1 MAITDKIVP
10 TLTLTTPKAT
20 STQVKVGSNLVL
32 KFNESVKV
40 GAGNIIISDGKDIHK
55 IAIADKS
62 QVTFAGNTIRL
73 NPTDNLL
80 PNSHYSVRISATAI
94 TDLAGN
100 KFAGIL
106 NTTALSFSTVDTLSP
121 QLDVITTKNL
131 SAPAVT
137 KNLVFTFNEAVKAGA
152 GIIVLSNG
160 FDTRKIAITDK
171 SQVTFDGK
179 TITLNPEKDL
189 QGDSLYSVTF
199 RNTVIKDLAGNK
211 FAGVSDKT
219 VLSFHTVDNVAPQ
232 LDALSV
238 ENLSAPIAID
248 KNLVLVFNEAVKAGV
263 GNIVVSNGIDTRTI
277 PVTDSQVSINDKT
290 VTINPTVDLNFGST
304 YSVKLAAGTLNDMAG
319 NAFSGNEPKALVFTT
334 VAKPIVIDTKPFIP
348 VAVIATPATDEIA
361 PTLTSS
367 SPADNST
374 NILAGANLV
383 LTFSEAMKAGSGNIV
398 ISNGSDIR
406 TISIADKTQITMTDK
421 TVTINP
427 TTDFVSET
435 TYNVLM
441 ATGVLK
447 DVAGNSFA
455 GITDATA
462 LDFTT
467 TAAAIITT
475 PVVTPPVYTPPA
487 DTTPPTPVYTPP
499 ADTTPPTVTLASSVA
514 TVKVGEAATITAT
527 FSEAVTGFTV
537 DDFVSAAGTFS
548 HFVTTDSSHYS
559 ALFTPTPSST
569 ATDSAITIAANSYT
583 DTAGN
588 NGGAGTKPT
597 LAIDMIAPTVTLA
610 SSVAAVKVGET
621 ATITASFS
629 EAVTGFTV
637 DDFVSAA
644 GAFSHFVTTDS
655 SHYSALFIPTVNS
668 VATDSAITI
677 AANSYTDTAGNN
689 GGAGT
694 KPTLAIDMIAPTVTL
709 ASFVAAVKV
718 GETATITASFSEAVT
733 GFTVDDFVS
742 AAGTFSHFVTT
753 DSSHYSALFTP
764 TPSSTATDSAI
775 TIAANSYT
783 DTAGNNGG
791 AGTKPTL
798 ALDFTTAAA
807 ITTPVVTT
815 PVVPTPVITTGKA
828 IDGYLSGS
836 DVFADANGDGVWNE
850 GEAKATTDKSGN
862 FTLSDAKGTIHISGG
877 TDLST
882 GKAFQGVMKA
892 PEGSTVVTPFTT
904 VQQGFIE
911 SGQTPAQ
918 AEKSVA
924 TAFGFDAEKVDLT
937 KYDPIA
943 ELVKAV
949 ASGTTDAVATQMVAS
964 SAQIANFFVTAGQ
977 VLQGAA
983 GGSDNVSTQNVG
995 DALLKSLVT
1004 SIQNDA
1010 KTGDGKIN
1018 LADSTLLK
1026 IVIVD
1031 GAKEV
1036 NTHAEKVATDTG
1048 SNATLKFD
1056 TANFSDKIDKL
1067 ADTVAAVLKTAADNI
1082 TATVSKG
1089 GDALTLLSNIDKVSA
1104 FTQND
1109 AGKSLSDVAKTLD
1122 TKNTASLDA
1131 ALKDQADLFTGDK
1144 ATKATEAKVVETKQA
1159 VTDVIA
1165 ADKAAADKAIA
1176 DAAAKAISDAAA
1188 AKAISD
1194 AAAAKA
1200 ISDAAAAKA
1209 ISDAAATKAISD
1221 AAAAKAISDAA
1232 AAKVISDA
1240 AAAKVISDAAAAKVI
1255 SDAAAAQ
1262 KLIDDAA
1269 AKVISDA
1276 AAAKVISDAAAAQK
1290 LIDDA
1295 AAAKAAADAAAAAN
1309 SNNGGGGSVADTTA
1323 PTLSS
1328 STPADNATSVAFA
1341 NDIVLTFSEAVQKGT
1356 TGNIVITNA
1365 TDTTD
1370 TRTISITEAQVT
1382 VSGSTV
1388 TINPTNDLKSGD
1400 NYNVQITS
1408 GAIKDSAGNS
1418 YAGISDATTLN
1429 FTTALPALTLSGAAT
1444 ANEGDAII
1452 YTVTS
1457 SVATATGFTVPY
1469 TLSGTNITTADF
1481 KDLPPLTGNINIA
1494 ANATTGTLTLY
1505 VANDIATEGV
1515 ENLLMTLGAT
1525 TGATLAVATKTTAI
1539 ADVAPSAV
1547 ISAAGTTTATSGN
1560 DIYVINAG
1568 GYTHTIAGFAAGDKL
1583 RFSFTAS
1590 LNVLRDTDQA
1600 DGSQSFTA
1608 SDPNSG
1614 ATTTII
1620 LTGIT
1625 AAQDDALFN
1634 VPSINTVFGS
1644 GTIA

>member
-1 MAITDKIVP
+1 
-10 TLTLTTPKAT
+10 
-20 STQVKVGSNLVL
+20 
-32 KFNESVKV
+32 
-40 GAGNIIISDGKDIHK
+40 
-55 IAIADKS
+55 
-62 QVTFAGNTIRL
+62 
-73 NPTDNLL
+73 
-80 PNSHYSVRISATAI
+80 
-94 TDLAGN
+94 
-100 KFAGIL
+100 
-106 NTTALSFSTVDTLSP
+106 
-121 QLDVITTKNL
+121 
-131 SAPAVT
+131 
-137 KNLVFTFNEAVKAGA
+137 
-152 GIIVLSNG
+152 
-160 FDTRKIAITDK
+160 
-171 SQVTFDGK
+171 
-179 TITLNPEKDL
+179 
-189 QGDSLYSVTF
+189 
-199 RNTVIKDLAGNK
+199 
-211 FAGVSDKT
+211 
-219 VLSFHTVDNVAPQ
+219 
-232 LDALSV
+232 
-238 ENLSAPIAID
+238 
-248 KNLVLVFNEAVKAGV
+248 
-263 GNIVVSNGIDTRTI
+263 
-277 PVTDSQVSINDKT
+277 
-290 VTINPTVDLNFGST
+290 
-304 YSVKLAAGTLNDMAG
+304 
-319 NAFSGNEPKALVFTT
+319 
-334 VAKPIVIDTKPFIP
+334 
-348 VAVIATPATDEIA
+348 
-361 PTLTSS
+361 
-367 SPADNST
+367 
-374 NILAGANLV
+374 
-383 LTFSEAMKAGSGNIV
+383 
-398 ISNGSDIR
+398 
-406 TISIADKTQITMTDK
+406 
-421 TVTINP
+421 
-427 TTDFVSET
+427 
-435 TYNVLM
+435 
-441 ATGVLK
+441 
-447 DVAGNSFA
+447 
-455 GITDATA
+455 
-462 LDFTT
+462 
-467 TAAAIITT
+467 
-475 PVVTPPVYTPPA
+475 
-487 DTTPPTPVYTPP
+487 
-499 ADTTPPTVTLASSVA
+499 
-514 TVKVGEAATITAT
+514 
-527 FSEAVTGFTV
+527 
-537 DDFVSAAGTFS
+537 
-548 HFVTTDSSHYS
+548 
-559 ALFTPTPSST
+559 
-569 ATDSAITIAANSYT
+569 
-583 DTAGN
+583 
-588 NGGAGTKPT
+588 
-597 LAIDMIAPTVTLA
+597 MIAPTVTLA

-621 ATITASFS
+621 ATITA
-629 EAVTGFTV
+629 T
-637 DDFVSAA
+637 
-644 GAFSHFVTTDS
+644 
-655 SHYSALFIPTVNS
+655 
-668 VATDSAITI
+668 
-677 AANSYTDTAGNN
+677 
-689 GGAGT
+689 
-694 KPTLAIDMIAPTVTL
+694 
-709 ASFVAAVKV
+709 
-718 GETATITASFSEAVT
+718 FSEAVT

-807 ITTPVVTT
+807 ITTPVVTP

-836 DVFADANGDGVWNE
+836 DVFADENGDGVWNE

-1010 KTGDGKIN
+1010 KTGDGKID

-1144 ATKATEAKVVETKQA
+1144 ATKATEAKVVETKQ
-1159 VTDVIA
+1159 VVIDVIA

-1221 AAAAKAISDAA
+1221 AAAAKA
-1232 AAKVISDA
+1232 ISDA

-1457 SVATATGFTVPY
+1457 TAATATGFTVPY
-1469 TLSGTNITTADF
+1469 TLSGTNITPADF
-1481 KDLPPLTGNINIA
+1481 KNLDVLTGTINILA
-1494 ANATTGTLTLY
+1494 GATTGTFTLN
-1505 VANDIATEGV
+1505 VANDVVTTPIEGV
-1515 ENLLMTLGAT
+1515 ENLIMTLNAT
-1525 TGATLAVATKTTAI
+1525 TGATLAVATQTTAI
-1539 ADVAPSAV
+1539 ADVPTTA
-1547 ISAAGTTTATSGN
+1547 ISADGTTTATPSVN
-1560 DIYVINAG
+1560 DIFVIAHG
-1568 GYTHTIAGFAAGDKL
+1568 GYTHTIAGFQAGDKL

-1625 AAQDDALFN
+1625 ADQDNALFN
-1634 VPSINTVFGS
+1634 VPSINNVFGS

>member
-10 TLTLTTPKAT
+10 TLTLTTPKVT

-32 KFNESVKV
+32 KFNESVKA
-40 GAGNIIISDGKDIHK
+40 GTGNIIISDGKDIHK

-121 QLDVITTKNL
+121 QLDAITTKNL
-131 SAPAVT
+131 SVPAVT

-211 FAGVSDKT
+211 FAEVSDKT

-499 ADTTPPTVTLASSVA
+499 ADTTPPAVTLASSVA
-514 TVKVGEAATITAT
+514 AMKVGETATITAT

-537 DDFVSAAGTFS
+537 DDFVSVAGAFS

-637 DDFVSAA
+637 DDFVSA
-644 GAFSHFVTTDS
+644 
-655 SHYSALFIPTVNS
+655 
-668 VATDSAITI
+668 
-677 AANSYTDTAGNN
+677 
-689 GGAGT
+689 
-694 KPTLAIDMIAPTVTL
+694 
-709 ASFVAAVKV
+709 
-718 GETATITASFSEAVT
+718 
-733 GFTVDDFVS
+733 
-742 AAGTFSHFVTT
+742 GTFSHFVTT

-798 ALDFTTAAA
+798 ALDFTTTPVV
-807 ITTPVVTT
+807 TTPVVTT
-815 PVVPTPVITTGKA
+815 PVVTPPVVTPPVVTPPTTPSVDLPLDPNDKTAPTLSSFTPNDNSVDVANGANIVLNFSEAIKAGTGNIILSGSNADVRVIDIKDSTQVTINGQTLTVNPTDDLSADHFYSVHINAGVVKDLSNNAFAGINDDTTFNFRTAPFVLTGKV
-828 IDGYLSGS
+828 IDGYVKNA
-836 DVFADANGDGVWNE
+836 DVFADANGDGVWNT
-850 GEAKATTDKSGN
+850 GEAKATSNANGE
-862 FTLSDAKGTIHISGG
+862 FTLTNAKGSIVASGG
-877 TDLST
+877 IDGST
-882 GKAFQGVMKA
+882 GKAFEGVLKA
-892 PEGSTVVTPFTT
+892 PMGSTVVTPLTT
-904 VQQGFIE
+904 IQQGFVE
-911 SGQTPAQ
+911 AGQSPAEAQ
-918 AEKSVA
+918 KSVA
-924 TAFGFDAEKVDLT
+924 QAFGFDSTKVDL
-937 KYDPIA
+937 KNYDPIV
-943 ELVKAV
+943 ELTKTETT
-949 ASGTTDAVATQMVAS
+949 GTSATAKTFATQMMAHT
-964 SAQIANFFVTAGQ
+964 AQVANFFVTAGQ
-977 VLQGAA
+977 TLQGAA
-983 GGSDNVSTQNVG
+983 GGKENLSTLDVGAALVKSFVAKVQDGNKAADAAVKPGAVVTHFKIDLG
-995 DALLKSLVT
+995 DAAFLKTVL
-1004 SIQNDA
+1004 I
-1010 KTGDGKIN
+1010 
-1018 LADSTLLK
+1018 
-1026 IVIVD
+1026 D

-1036 NTHAEKVATDTG
+1036 NAVAAKTPAG
-1048 SNATLKFD
+1048 SVAQAPKFD
-1056 TANFSDKIDKL
+1056 AATFSNKIDKM
-1067 ADTVAAVLKTAADNI
+1067 ADNVVTVLKDATDNIAAAITKGGNAADL
-1082 TATVSKG
+1082 
-1089 GDALTLLSNIDKVSA
+1089 LTNFTKVSSFA
-1104 FTQND
+1104 QND
-1109 AGKSLSDVAKTLD
+1109 AGAAIQKAFVAFNPNDVAAGNVFK
-1122 TKNTASLDA
+1122 DA
-1131 ALKDQADLFTGDK
+1131 LANLSGDK
-1144 ATKATEAKVVETKQA
+1144 ADAAILAKVDITPFTGLDA
-1159 VTDVIA
+1159 GVIK
-1165 ADKAAADKAIA
+1165 DLPPMFIAILEKPPELPPA
-1176 DAAAKAISDAAA
+1176 GTLPPVVPIVLPVVPVVPPVVD
-1188 AKAISD
+1188 
-1194 AAAAKA
+1194 
-1200 ISDAAAAKA
+1200 
-1209 ISDAAATKAISD
+1209 
-1221 AAAAKAISDAA
+1221 
-1232 AAKVISDA
+1232 
-1240 AAAKVISDAAAAKVI
+1240 
-1255 SDAAAAQ
+1255 
-1262 KLIDDAA
+1262 
-1269 AKVISDA
+1269 
-1276 AAAKVISDAAAAQK
+1276 
-1290 LIDDA
+1290 
-1295 AAAKAAADAAAAAN
+1295 
-1309 SNNGGGGSVADTTA
+1309 NGGGGSTTTTTT
-1323 PTLSS
+1323 PNSTSTLIS
-1328 STPADNATSVAFA
+1328 NAGTGTSA
-1341 NDIVLTFSEAVQKGT
+1341 
-1356 TGNIVITNA
+1356 
-1365 TDTTD
+1365 
-1370 TRTISITEAQVT
+1370 
-1382 VSGSTV
+1382 
-1388 TINPTNDLKSGD
+1388 
-1400 NYNVQITS
+1400 
-1408 GAIKDSAGNS
+1408 
-1418 YAGISDATTLN
+1418 
-1429 FTTALPALTLSGAAT
+1429 
-1444 ANEGDAII
+1444 
-1452 YTVTS
+1452 
-1457 SVATATGFTVPY
+1457 
-1469 TLSGTNITTADF
+1469 
-1481 KDLPPLTGNINIA
+1481 
-1494 ANATTGTLTLY
+1494 ATTGVDTFY
-1505 VANDIATEGV
+1505 IA
-1515 ENLLMTLGAT
+1515 
-1525 TGATLAVATKTTAI
+1525 
-1539 ADVAPSAV
+1539 P
-1547 ISAAGTTTATSGN
+1547 GN
-1560 DIYVINAG
+1560 
-1568 GYTHTIAGFAAGDKL
+1568 YTHTISGFATGDKL
-1583 RFSFTAS
+1583 NFFHDAI
-1590 LNVLRDTDQA
+1590 LNVVPDSSDA
-1600 DGSQSFTA
+1600 DLAQSITA
-1608 SDPNSG
+1608 TDPNSG
-1614 ATTTII
+1614 AVATII
-1620 LTGIT
+1620 LSALTAAQDVGLFNVPSFVTQFGASTITQTFDSTSTATAGADAFVIAAGIPTINIAGFANGDKLVFFANAVLNVVNDPDQTDGNQSLTASDPATGATTMINLTGIT
-1625 AAQDDALFN
+1625 AAQDAGVFN
-1634 VPSINTVFGS
+1634 VPSFVTQFGA
-1644 GTIA
+1644 GAIA

>member
-527 FSEAVTGFTV
+527 
-537 DDFVSAAGTFS
+537 
-548 HFVTTDSSHYS
+548 
-559 ALFTPTPSST
+559 
-569 ATDSAITIAANSYT
+569 
-583 DTAGN
+583 
-588 NGGAGTKPT
+588 
-597 LAIDMIAPTVTLA
+597 
-610 SSVAAVKVGET
+610 
-621 ATITASFS
+621 
-629 EAVTGFTV
+629 
-637 DDFVSAA
+637 
-644 GAFSHFVTTDS
+644 
-655 SHYSALFIPTVNS
+655 
-668 VATDSAITI
+668 
-677 AANSYTDTAGNN
+677 
-689 GGAGT
+689 
-694 KPTLAIDMIAPTVTL
+694 
-709 ASFVAAVKV
+709 
-718 GETATITASFSEAVT
+718 FSEAVT